1 MNNEVK
7 KEVGVRD
14 ILIRSAASLVAI
26 LLYGWIN
33 FLLNPA
39 AILVS
44 GKMAGKQFENSDT
57 AYIVSYFGMNFFGSL
72 GIPFLVLLIVLVA
85 IWIKPIRSRIKSG
98 WAAAVLFLFI
108 LCTYTNTFAYYD
120 KADYTEAYFIL
131 PNESAFFIPDGGAN
145 KDSQSQFGSEEYLKA
160 NKVAAKRFIV
170 PHAKFSGSGLWS
182 DFYVPT
188 GRLIIVD
195 RTPYNRE
202 WTKASHRGTSNRD
215 ESFPCQSSEG
225 LNITVEISI
234 ATSVL
239 EDNAAKYLY
248 YFGVKPPVGD
258 RSKPEVIFAS
268 VFYGRTLTEIMD
280 GVGRGKVQT
289 MVCNEFTS
297 RTLDKANADAAKIME
312 SIEKGA
318 TAFFASRGIT
328 LDYIGWAGTFSFD
341 QPVQDAI
348 NRRYIAGQDVE
359 VAKMLAPHTST
370 IQSLATAEALR
381 TFASKSDGK
390 LPTNVSLWWLP
401 PSLNEFLGGL
411 FKPSSETAPTPTTPL
426 KK

>member
-1 MNNEVK
+1 MRNETEKNNGFRDQV
-7 KEVGVRD
+7 VRGV
-14 ILIRSAASLVAI
+14 ATLVAI

-33 FLLNPA
+33 FLLNPVA
-39 AILVS
+39 TLLS
-44 GKMAGKQFENSDT
+44 GKYALKQFENNDASY
-57 AYIVSYFGMNFFGSL
+57 AVSYFGMNFFGNL
-72 GIPFLVLLIVLVA
+72 GIPALVLLIVFVA
-85 IWIKPIRSRIKSG
+85 IWWKPIKSFIKPG
-98 WAAAVLFLFI
+98 GVAAIMLSSILFFAA
-108 LCTYTNTFAYYD
+108 NAFAYYD

-131 PNESAFFIPDGGAN
+131 PNESAFFIPDVGAN
-145 KDSQSQFGSEEYLKA
+145 KDSQSQFGSEDYLKA
-160 NKVAAKRFIV
+160 NKVPAKRFIV

-202 WTKASHRGTSNRD
+202 WVKASHRGTSTKD
-215 ESFPCQSSEG
+215 ECFPCQSSEG

-239 EDNAAKYLY
+239 EENAARYLY
-248 YFGVKPPVGD
+248 FFGVKPPAGD
-258 RSKPEVIFAS
+258 RTRPDVIFTS

-280 GVGRGKVQT
+280 TVGRGKVQAL
-289 MVCNEFTS
+289 VCNEFTT
-297 RTLDKANADAAKIME
+297 RTLDRANAEASKIME
-312 SIEKGA
+312 AIEKGA

-328 LDYIGWAGTFSFD
+328 LDYIGWAGTFAFD

-348 NRRYIAGQDVE
+348 NRRYVAGQDVE
-359 VAKMLAPHTST
+359 VAKTLAPHTAT
-370 IQSLATAEALR
+370 IQALATAEALR

-401 PSLNEFLGGL
+401 PSLSEFLGGI
-411 FKPSSETAPTPTTPL
+411 FKPGPDSAASAGNAP

>member
-1 MNNEVK
+1 MGNETEINNGFRDYVIR
-7 KEVGVRD
+7 GV
-14 ILIRSAASLVAI
+14 ATLVAI

-33 FLLNPA
+33 FLLHPVA
-39 AILVS
+39 TLLS
-44 GKMAGKQFENSDT
+44 GKVAVKQFENSD
-57 AYIVSYFGMNFFGSL
+57 ASYVVSYFGINFFSNF
-72 GIPFLVLLIVLVA
+72 GIPALVLLIVLVP
-85 IWIKPIRSRIKSG
+85 IWWKPIKYLIKFSG
-98 WAAAVLFLFI
+98 GRALMILFI
-108 LCTYTNTFAYYD
+108 LITGTNTLAYYD

-131 PNESAFFIPDGGAN
+131 PNESAFFIPDVGAN
-145 KDSQSQFGSEEYLKA
+145 KDSQAQFGSEEYLKA
-160 NKVAAKRFIV
+160 NKIAAKRFIV
-170 PHAKFSGSGLWS
+170 PHAKFSGSGLWN

-202 WTKASHRGTSNRD
+202 WVKAAHRGTSPKD
-215 ESFPCQSSEG
+215 ECFPCQSSEG

-234 ATSVL
+234 ASSVL
-239 EDNAAKYLY
+239 EENAARYLY
-248 YFGVKPPVGD
+248 YFGVKPPKGD
-258 RSKPEVIFAS
+258 RTKPDVIFAS

-280 GVGRGKVQT
+280 TVGRGKVQALI
-289 MVCNEFTS
+289 CKEFTT
-297 RTLDKANADAAKIME
+297 RTLDQANAEAAKIME
-312 SIEKGA
+312 TVEKGA

-359 VAKMLAPHTST
+359 VAKTLAPHTST
-370 IQSLATAEALR
+370 IQALAAAEALR

-390 LPTNVSLWWLP
+390 LPTTVSLWWLP
-401 PSLNEFLGGL
+401 SSLSEFLGGL
-411 FKPSSETAPTPTTPL
+411 FKPGPERAASTGNAP

>member
-1 MNNEVK
+1 MNNETERNNGFADYV
-7 KEVGVRD
+7 VRGV
-14 ILIRSAASLVAI
+14 ATLVAI

-33 FLLNPA
+33 FLLHAMGALP
-39 AILVS
+39 S
-44 GKMAGKQFENSDT
+44 GKVAVKQFENSDSS
-57 AYIVSYFGMNFFGSL
+57 YLVSYFGMSFFSNL
-72 GIPFLVLLIVLVA
+72 GVPAFILLIVFVA
-85 IWIKPIRSRIKSG
+85 IWWKPLKGLIRSG
-98 WAAAVLFLFI
+98 GGAALMALFI
-108 LCTYTNTFAYYD
+108 VCAGSNAFAYYD
-120 KADYTEAYFIL
+120 KQDYTEAYFIL
-131 PNESAFFIPDGGAN
+131 PNESAFFIPDVGAN
-145 KDSQSQFGSEEYLKA
+145 KESQAQFGSEEYLKA
-160 NKVAAKRFIV
+160 NKIAAKRFIV
-170 PHAKFSGSGLWS
+170 PHAKFAGSGLWN

-202 WTKASHRGTSNRD
+202 WVKSSHRGTSPKD
-215 ESFPCQSSEG
+215 ECFPCQSSEG

-239 EDNAAKYLY
+239 EENAARYLY
-248 YFGVKPPVGD
+248 YFGVKPPHGD
-258 RSKPEVIFAS
+258 RTKPEVIFTS

-280 GVGRGKVQT
+280 TVGRGKVQALI
-289 MVCNEFTS
+289 CKEFTT
-297 RTLDKANADAAKIME
+297 RTLDQANAEAGKIME
-312 SIEKGA
+312 SVEKAA
-318 TAFFASRGIT
+318 TAFFTSRGIT

-359 VAKMLAPHTST
+359 VAKTLAPHTAT
-370 IQSLATAEALR
+370 IQALATAEALR

-401 PSLNEFLGGL
+401 SNVSEFLSGL
-411 FKPSSETAPTPTTPL
+411 FKPGHETAAPAVSVP